1 MYKQLSSIV
10 VLVAASTVASSAFA
24 GKAEAFGACKA
35 EAVRAYGADTGV
47 KLIKAKDSSKG
58 YKVKLQLRL
67 AEGGSKRVSCVV
79 PKGDNAVA
87 TISE

>member
-10 VLVAASTVASSAFA
+10 ALIAITTLASPAWA
-24 GKAEAFGACKA
+24 GSAEAFGACKA
-35 EAVRAYGADTGV
+35 EAIRTYGADTGV

-58 YKVKLQLRL
+58 YKVKLQVRL